1 MEELKKKIKIEK
13 WRGRKKTDWTAGM
26 EVIQNSNKFFAMQSK
41 IMLVVRTK
49 WRQLT
54 EMKEA

>member
-1 MEELKKKIKIEK
+1 
-13 WRGRKKTDWTAGM
+13 M